1 MSPLYSG
8 PGSPRVWKGQHGAP
22 LGDRESTRR
31 LPSSHETKK
40 HEKGRK
46 GRQVISRLGQVLI
59 YCSLGRLI
67 AQDGRTQPL
76 SNSLGV
82 LPKASQ
88 EAQELGN

>member
-46 GRQVISRLGQVLI
+46 GRQVISRLGQADSPGRKNPTSVKQSR
-59 YCSLGRLI
+59 CS
-67 AQDGRTQPL
+67 P
-76 SNSLGV
+76 
-82 LPKASQ
+82 
-88 EAQELGN
+88 